1 MERAFPGI
9 DDRIEPPH
17 KIAVLAE
24 LLQEEG
30 CTPQQLLKDS
40 GLDSAQ
46 LHAPA
51 TRVSSRQLLTVYG
64 NALRL
69 SRDPG
74 LAIKAGKRIRIT
86 HFGMYGYALLTCA
99 TPRDAID
106 FAIKYRSMAATL
118 LGLRFEE
125 TAHEAF
131 WEFSDVLSLGA
142 RSDLF
147 RFVLEFQLGTQL
159 SVHGDI
165 FGRPVTPTEIRV
177 TYAPVSHARAYEELL
192 GCPVRFGQERNE
204 LRFSSELLKQSLAF
218 ANPATAAVVRQ
229 TCDQLLTEMKAAS
242 SLAGKVFGILM
253 AQPGR
258 FPDLETIAS
267 RLHMTSR
274 TLRRKLQ
281 AQETSY
287 QAILNNVRKQLAM
300 DYLRETRMSNEDIAA
315 SLGFSDAPNFRQ
327 AFKKWVGMTPSAFR
341 ERSDSEEA

>member
-1 MERAFPGI
+1 MERRFPDI

-17 KIAVLAE
+17 KIAALAE

-30 CTPQQLLKDS
+30 VAAPKLLKGS
-40 GLDSAQ
+40 GLDPEQ

-51 TRVSSRQLLTVYG
+51 TRVASRQLLTVYG

-86 HFGMYGYALLTCA
+86 HFGMYGYALLSSP

-106 FAIKYRSMAATL
+106 FAIKYRSLAATL
-118 LGLRFEE
+118 LGLRFDE
-125 TAHEAF
+125 TECDAF
-131 WEFSDVLSLGA
+131 WEFSDVLSLGTQ
-142 RSDLF
+142 SDLF

-177 TYAPVSHARAYEELL
+177 TYAAPRHAPAYQDLL
-192 GCPVRFGQERNE
+192 GCPVRFGQDRNQ
-204 LRFSSELLKQSLAF
+204 LRFNRDLLEQQLAF

-229 TCDQLLTEMKAAS
+229 TCDRLLTELKAAS
-242 SLAGKVFGILM
+242 GMAGKVFGILM

-258 FPDLETIAS
+258 FPDIETVA
-267 RLHMTSR
+267 RQLHMTSR

-281 AQETSY
+281 SQDTSY

-300 DYLRETRMSNEDIAA
+300 DYLRKTRMSNEDIAA

-327 AFKKWVGMTPSAFR
+327 AFKKWTGTTPSQFR
-341 ERSDSEEA
+341 AGST

>member
-1 MERAFPGI
+1 MERRFPDI

-17 KIAVLAE
+17 KIATLAE

-30 CTPQQLLKDS
+30 VAASQLLKGS
-40 GLDSAQ
+40 GLDPDQ
-46 LHAPA
+46 LYAPA
-51 TRVSSRQLLTVYG
+51 TRVASRQLLTVYG

-74 LAIKAGKRIRIT
+74 IALKAGKRIRIT
-86 HFGMYGYALLTCA
+86 HFGMYGYALLSSP

-106 FAIKYRSMAATL
+106 FAIKYRSLAATL

-125 TAHEAF
+125 TEHDAF

-142 RSDLF
+142 HSDLF

-165 FGRPVTPTEIRV
+165 LGRPVTPTEICV
-177 TYAPVSHARAYEELL
+177 AYAAPRHASAYKELL
-192 GCPVRFGQERNE
+192 GCPVRFGQDRNQ
-204 LRFSSELLKQSLAF
+204 LRFSRDLLEQPLAF
-218 ANPATAAVVRQ
+218 ANPATIAVVRQ
-229 TCDQLLTEMKAAS
+229 TCDQLLTELKAAS
-242 SLAGKVFGILM
+242 GMAGKVFGILM

-258 FPDLETIAS
+258 FPDIETVAHQ
-267 RLHMTSR
+267 LHMTSR

-281 AQETSY
+281 SQETSY
-287 QAILNNVRKQLAM
+287 QTILNNVRKQLAM
-300 DYLRETRMSNEDIAA
+300 DYLRKTRMSNEDIAA

-327 AFKKWVGMTPSAFR
+327 AFKKWTGTTPSEFR
-341 ERSDSEEA
+341 ACSS